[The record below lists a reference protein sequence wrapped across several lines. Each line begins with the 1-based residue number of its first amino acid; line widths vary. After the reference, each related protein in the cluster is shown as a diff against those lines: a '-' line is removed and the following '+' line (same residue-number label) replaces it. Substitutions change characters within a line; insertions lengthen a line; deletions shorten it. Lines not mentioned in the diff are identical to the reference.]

1 MSNAQSAELHVIAGG
16 GIAEPMKE
24 IAAEYTRATGL
35 RVALRFGTVPELVK
49 MATAPEPIDLC
60 VVPQDMFLN
69 DGAQARFVGG
79 IRPIVAR
86 VGIGLAVRKGV
97 ARPDISSPEALKRTL
112 LAAASVAS
120 IPASATDTQLAGIY
134 ERLGIGEAMKA
145 KTKAQTTPG
154 GIAEAVVKGEADLAV
169 FLINIVSD
177 PRLDVVGPF
186 PAGVQRHVVY
196 EAAEVAKPGQAE
208 AAIAFITHLLSPA
221 AARIIKS
228 RGMEP
233 G

>member
-1 MSNAQSAELHVIAGG
+1 
-16 GIAEPMKE
+16 
-24 IAAEYTRATGL
+24 
-35 RVALRFGTVPELVK
+35 
-49 MATAPEPIDLC
+49 
-60 VVPQDMFLN
+60 MFLN
-69 DGAQARFVGG
+69 DGARARFVGG

-97 ARPDISSPEALKRTL
+97 ARPDISNPEALKRTL

-120 IPASATDTQLAGIY
+120 IPASATGTQLAGIY
-134 ERLGIGEAMKA
+134 ERLGIGAAMKA

-154 GIAEAVVKGEADLAV
+154 GIAEAVVKGDADLAV
-169 FLINIVSD
+169 FLINVISD

-186 PAGVQRHVVY
+186 PAGVQRHIIYETAVV
-196 EAAEVAKPGQAE
+196 ARPTQAE
-208 AAIAFITHLLSPA
+208 IATAFITHLLSPA
-221 AARIIKS
+221 AARIIKA